1 MPFDLTTSLGSNLK
15 EKARDKE
22 QFELA
27 RNYILDEIKASDDL
41 STSELRDRYS
51 ILGYIC
57 RILNLTDES
66 IQYAQKAFELSKKLN
81 MILLVVVDQV
91 RLASSYQYAGNFD
104 TADDMFK
111 DAIDVCENYQP
122 LDEVIDFAYQNF
134 AKCLFEQGK
143 YLESKLYFEK
153 ALNVREEKGIE
164 ELKAS
169 TQFALDIVNS
179 IFHTH

>member
-15 EKARDKE
+15 EKAKDRD
-22 QFELA
+22 QFVLA
-27 RNYILDEIKASDDL
+27 RNYLIDEIDANSDL
-41 STSELRDRYS
+41 GTSELRDRYS

-57 RILNLTDES
+57 RILNENEES
-66 IQYAQKAFELSKKLN
+66 IQFAHKAFELSKKLN

-91 RLASSYQYAGNFD
+91 RLASSYQYAGKFE

-134 AKCLFEQGK
+134 AKSLFEQGK
-143 YLESKLYFEK
+143 YMESKLYFEK

-179 IFHTH
+179 KIYTH